1 MKETDRLLPRADDG
15 EKGAPSKIMCG
26 KSPKSLAMVGVT
38 SFMFV
43 ASAGY
48 AGKNYAHRS
57 SWKSTRLSDANDN
70 NANRLFSSS
79 SSIKSAAAAAAREDS
94 NAFSVLS
101 QLGVQPI
108 SKLKSGHFGEPQ
120 TISKSEF
127 SSYDDERYPK
137 HYIPRSNLTP
147 ELGNW
152 GTSTNSDEYKRDIK
166 ASFDPES
173 LGLPRHFDARKEWKE
188 CKGLIGT
195 VRDQGKCGSCWAVAA
210 TEIINDRSCIAHGK
224 MEELSPQY
232 ALSCY
237 SAGEGCN
244 GGNVVDTLQEAM
256 EKGLPTGGMLGDSSS
271 ACLPYEFEACDH
283 PCQVPGTV
291 AEQCPTTCADGTPI
305 TDTEIVRPKSKPYE
319 CPAGD
324 WKCIAQELYKYGPMA
339 VTFGPVCDD
348 FYGHKHGVYE
358 QPKDGKPLGLHATK
372 IIGWGFE
379 GDDEE
384 TGKGGKPYWI
394 MINSW
399 QNWGDHGVGRIG
411 VGEMSIEGEAT
422 AVKM

>member
-1 MKETDRLLPRADDG
+1 
-15 EKGAPSKIMCG
+15 
-26 KSPKSLAMVGVT
+26 
-38 SFMFV
+38 MFV

-108 SKLKSGHFGEPQ
+108 SETEIWSFREPQ

-173 LGLPRHFDARKEWKE
+173 LGLR
-188 CKGLIGT
+188 
-195 VRDQGKCGSCWAVAA
+195 
-210 TEIINDRSCIAHGK
+210 
-224 MEELSPQY
+224 
-232 ALSCY
+232 
-237 SAGEGCN
+237 
-244 GGNVVDTLQEAM
+244 DTLTR
-256 EKGLPTGGMLGDSSS
+256 G
-271 ACLPYEFEACDH
+271 
-283 PCQVPGTV
+283 
-291 AEQCPTTCADGTPI
+291 
-305 TDTEIVRPKSKPYE
+305 RN
-319 CPAGD
+319 
-324 WKCIAQELYKYGPMA
+324 
-339 VTFGPVCDD
+339 
-348 FYGHKHGVYE
+348 
-358 QPKDGKPLGLHATK
+358 GKNAK
-372 IIGWGFE
+372 
-379 GDDEE
+379 
-384 TGKGGKPYWI
+384 
-394 MINSW
+394 
-399 QNWGDHGVGRIG
+399 V
-411 VGEMSIEGEAT
+411 
-422 AVKM
+422 